1 MILVVG
7 LGNPGKKFEK
17 TRHNVGF
24 RAVDGFQEKNNFPVF
39 KLSKKYLAEISEG
52 ALGDAKVI
60 LAKPQTF
67 MNNSG
72 RAVKL
77 LTRNYKLKAKSL
89 FIVHDDIDLP
99 FGKIRISAGRS
110 AASHKGVESIIK
122 ELKTPHQTLRVG
134 TGQAKNFVRFRI
146 GIQPK
151 TGKPENISEFVL
163 QKFDREEEKT
173 LKEVIKKAI
182 EAIETAIKEGV
193 EKAMMKFN

>member
-24 RAVDGFQEKNNFPVF
+24 LVIDGFQEKNNFSVF
-39 KLSKKYLAEISEG
+39 KLSKKSLAEISEG
-52 ALGDAKVI
+52 SLDDEKVI

-77 LTRNYKLKAKSL
+77 LTRTYKLNAKSL

-99 FGKIRISAGRS
+99 LGKIRISASRS
-110 AASHKGVESIIK
+110 SAGHKGVESIIR
-122 ELKTPHQTLRVG
+122 ELKTKG
-134 TGQAKNFVRFRI
+134 FVRFRV
-146 GIQPK
+146 GIQLATNDK
-151 TGKPENISEFVL
+151 KQETRSEKFVL
-163 QKFDREEEKT
+163 QKFNRKEEKI
-173 LKEVIKKAI
+173 LKEVIEKTV
-182 EAIETAIKEGV
+182 EAIEMAMEEGV
-193 EKAMMKFN
+193 EKAMAKYNQ